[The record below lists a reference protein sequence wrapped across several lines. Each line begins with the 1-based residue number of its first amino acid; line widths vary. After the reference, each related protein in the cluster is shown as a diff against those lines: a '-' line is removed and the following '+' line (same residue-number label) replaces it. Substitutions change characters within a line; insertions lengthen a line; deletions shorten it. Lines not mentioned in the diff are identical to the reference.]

1 MEPKK
6 WRQNDRRTKFRFAIP
21 RELRYKMIEDGTMIA
36 SGTGQTINMGSG
48 GVAFAAEQQL
58 KPGAFVEVSISWPVL
73 LDETCPMRLIV
84 FGRVLRSV
92 GRKTVCSVHKYEF
105 RTQAR
110 NDQDA
115 AATRSD
121 GMLQRWAEA
130 FRKEALRAGHAGA

>member
-1 MEPKK
+1 
-6 WRQNDRRTKFRFAIP
+6 
-21 RELRYKMIEDGTMIA
+21 
-36 SGTGQTINMGSG
+36 
-48 GVAFAAEQQL
+48 
-58 KPGAFVEVSISWPVL
+58 
-73 LDETCPMRLIV
+73 MRLIV